1 MKTSKAPFLTILRA
15 ILQQLSLRLDPGYS
29 ESLLVILVP
38 ASYVYEVHQI
48 LTAEKHGFSE
58 ADLNLVDFFQHLLS
72 FSKTEGSP
80 VLPGAQVD
88 QALSALLRVGIPGLD
103 AVTPGPAS
111 SARYSA
117 SGAYM
122 HRPLP
127 LVYLHLWGQ
136 GKADRKHSGKHQVSK
151 PYYSWTER
159 KQWSWKSGP
168 GPEGGWRECGTS
180 GAPPTHSTPW
190 PPGFSAGH
198 KAAPLCHHKATCNL
212 SI

>member
-159 KQWSWKSGP
+159 KQWS
-168 GPEGGWRECGTS
+168 
-180 GAPPTHSTPW
+180 
-190 PPGFSAGH
+190 
-198 KAAPLCHHKATCNL
+198 
-212 SI
+212 